1 MKAPTSQDNLWV
13 AAGDGQIDRVREL
26 LESGVAVDGHDQF
39 GYTAMHAAVS
49 YNQIE
54 MVKLLI
60 EKGANVNIEDF
71 EKDTPL
77 YVAENVEMA
86 QLLLDNGAD
95 PKHINEDGITPA
107 LTALEEGWEE
117 VAQFLANITKEVLP
131 TQEEETDPLAYIEQE
146 DREAAAA
153 EAAEATEAQQ
163 QQSNEDGE
171 EEEMSEELS
180 NKMQDIMKR
189 IEEQGGVENEEE
201 LRELVTKM
209 VLDGMQ
215 RELNE

>member
-1 MKAPTSQDNLWV
+1 
-13 AAGDGQIDRVREL
+13 
-26 LESGVAVDGHDQF
+26 
-39 GYTAMHAAVS
+39 MHAAVS

-153 EAAEATEAQQ
+153 AEAAEAQQ

>member
-49 YNQIE
+49 YNQME

-131 TQEEETDPLAYIEQE
+131 TTEEEIDPLAHIEQE

-153 EAAEATEAQQ
+153 AEAQQ
-163 QQSNEDGE
+163 QPNEDGLE
-171 EEEMSEELS
+171 EGMSEELT

>member
-26 LESGVAVDGHDQF
+26 LESGIAVDGHDQF

-131 TQEEETDPLAYIEQE
+131 TTEEEADPLAYIEQE
-146 DREAAAA
+146 DREEEAAAAAA
-153 EAAEATEAQQ
+153 ETQQ
-163 QQSNEDGE
+163 QPNGDGT
-171 EEEMSEELS
+171 EEEMSEELT

>member
-1 MKAPTSQDNLWV
+1 
-13 AAGDGQIDRVREL
+13 
-26 LESGVAVDGHDQF
+26 
-39 GYTAMHAAVS
+39 
-49 YNQIE
+49 

-60 EKGANVNIEDF
+60 EKGANINIEDF

-77 YVAENVEMA
+77 YVAENVEIA

-95 PKHINEDGITPA
+95 PKHTNEEGITPA
-107 LTALEEGWEE
+107 LTALEEGWED
-117 VAQFLANITKEVLP
+117 VAQLLANITKEVLP
-131 TQEEETDPLAYIEQE
+131 TEGEEEVDPLAYIDQE
-146 DREAAAA
+146 DREAALAA
-153 EAAEATEAQQ
+153 ALA
-163 QQSNEDGE
+163 SNEAEQDEDDQG
-171 EEEMSEELS
+171 EMSEELS

>member
-1 MKAPTSQDNLWV
+1 
-13 AAGDGQIDRVREL
+13 
-26 LESGVAVDGHDQF
+26 
-39 GYTAMHAAVS
+39 
-49 YNQIE
+49 

-77 YVAENVEMA
+77 YVAENVEIA

-95 PKHINEDGITPA
+95 PKHTNEDGITPA

-131 TQEEETDPLAYIEQE
+131 TAEEETDPLAYIEQE

-153 EAAEATEAQQ
+153 AAQSQ
-163 QQSNEDGE
+163 QQSNEDGA
-171 EEEMSEELS
+171 EEEMSEELT

>member
-1 MKAPTSQDNLWV
+1 
-13 AAGDGQIDRVREL
+13 
-26 LESGVAVDGHDQF
+26 
-39 GYTAMHAAVS
+39 
-49 YNQIE
+49 

-95 PKHINEDGITPA
+95 PKHTNEEGITPA
-107 LTALEEGWEE
+107 LTALEEGWED
-117 VAQFLANITKEVLP
+117 VAQLLANITKEVLP
-131 TQEEETDPLAYIEQE
+131 TEEEEVDPLAHIDQE
-146 DREAAAA
+146 DRRAASAISASSEAEHNAND
-153 EAAEATEAQQ
+153 E
-163 QQSNEDGE
+163 GE
-171 EEEMSEELS
+171 LSEELS

>member
-117 VAQFLANITKEVLP
+117 VAQFLANITKEK
-131 TQEEETDPLAYIEQE
+131 
-146 DREAAAA
+146 
-153 EAAEATEAQQ
+153 TEKQQ
-163 QQSNEDGE
+163 QQQKQQKHNSSN
-171 EEEMSEELS
+171 
-180 NKMQDIMKR
+180 QMKTAKR
-189 IEEQGGVENEEE
+189 
-201 LRELVTKM
+201 KK
-209 VLDGMQ
+209 
-215 RELNE
+215 

>member
-117 VAQFLANITKEVLP
+117 VAQFLANITKEVLA

-153 EAAEATEAQQ
+153 AEAAEAQQ

>member
-1 MKAPTSQDNLWV
+1 
-13 AAGDGQIDRVREL
+13 
-26 LESGVAVDGHDQF
+26 
-39 GYTAMHAAVS
+39 
-49 YNQIE
+49 

-153 EAAEATEAQQ
+153 EAPEAQQ
-163 QQSNEDGE
+163 QQPNEDG

>member
-26 LESGVAVDGHDQF
+26 LESGIAVDGHDQF

-95 PKHINEDGITPA
+95 PKHTNEDGITPA

-131 TQEEETDPLAYIEQE
+131 TAEEETDPLAYIEQE

-153 EAAEATEAQQ
+153 SEAQQ
-163 QQSNEDGE
+163 QQQPTEDDA
-171 EEEMSEELS
+171 EEEMSEELT

>member
-1 MKAPTSQDNLWV
+1 
-13 AAGDGQIDRVREL
+13 
-26 LESGVAVDGHDQF
+26 
-39 GYTAMHAAVS
+39 
-49 YNQIE
+49 

-95 PKHINEDGITPA
+95 PKHTNEDGITPA

-131 TQEEETDPLAYIEQE
+131 TAEEETDPLAYIEQE

-153 EAAEATEAQQ
+153 SEAQQ
-163 QQSNEDGE
+163 QQQQPTEDDA
-171 EEEMSEELS
+171 EEEMSEELT